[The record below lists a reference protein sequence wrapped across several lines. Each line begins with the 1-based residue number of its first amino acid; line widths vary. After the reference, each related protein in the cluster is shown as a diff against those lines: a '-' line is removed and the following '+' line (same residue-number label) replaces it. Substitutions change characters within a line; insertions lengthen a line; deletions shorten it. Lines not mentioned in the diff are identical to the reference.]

1 MVNVADTSHQQE
13 VALVRNEVQRA
24 RETVINGIAGT
35 SGLCRKVVALANQV
49 NGFVALSEF
58 ETQQAPLVGEQF
70 LTIIAEVA
78 DVGVESILICGHKC
92 LMVQAAPKAQRE
104 EAGRLC
110 PLVHITASIGDRLS
124 RNVLPLV
131 NLVCALCFFGGR
143 LFLPAHFI

>member
-58 ETQQAPLVGEQF
+58 ETQQALW
-70 LTIIAEVA
+70 L
-78 DVGVESILICGHKC
+78 ES
-92 LMVQAAPKAQRE
+92 
-104 EAGRLC
+104 
-110 PLVHITASIGDRLS
+110 
-124 RNVLPLV
+124 N
-131 NLVCALCFFGGR
+131 F
-143 LFLPAHFI
+143 